1 MIYRFKKDPESGMI
15 MVYVLLDGNRDF
27 KMALDTGATRTTF
40 DINPLYMADYPVVK
54 NVIETGMVETA
65 NGIVDVGIIKV
76 DSLSAFG
83 HTIPDMKVQVYDFL
97 SHGIISDY
105 DGVLG
110 LDFFE
115 NTVFTI
121 DMEEQT
127 IEVKSKKASDSPN
140 SFF

>member
-54 NVIETGMVETA
+54 NVVETGMVETA

-83 HTIPDMKVQVYDFL
+83 HTIRDMKVQVYDFL
-97 SHGIISDY
+97 AHGIISDY

-115 NTVFTI
+115 DTEFTI
-121 DMEEQT
+121 NMKNQT
-127 IEVKSKKASDSPN
+127 IEVKK
-140 SFF
+140 